1 MRSKL
6 KLDLQI
12 LCYKDN
18 FAQQIILLTK
28 GFFPSLSWWLYW
40 IYEISTHL
48 SHFGILNAAIT
59 TTIGPARNLKRSF
72 QLRNYNMPSLES
84 YLA

>member
-12 LCYKDN
+12 LCYIEN

-40 IYEISTHL
+40 VYEISTHL

-72 QLRNYNMPSLES
+72 QLRNYTMPSLES